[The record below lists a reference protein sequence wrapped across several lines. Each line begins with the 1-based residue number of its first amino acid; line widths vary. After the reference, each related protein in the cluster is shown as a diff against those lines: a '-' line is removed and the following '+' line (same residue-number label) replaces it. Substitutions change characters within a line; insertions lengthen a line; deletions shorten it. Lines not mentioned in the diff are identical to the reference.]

1 MMGGGGWEEGGGV
14 AWGVGGAGGVDEQGS
29 CASRS
34 FSQCVSPVSRL
45 RDVSEA
51 MKRSG
56 AGRSQ
61 QRK

>member
-29 CASRS
+29 CASWS
-34 FSQCVSPVSRL
+34 FSQCVSRVSRL

-51 MKRSG
+51 MKR
-56 AGRSQ
+56 
-61 QRK
+61 

>member
-1 MMGGGGWEEGGGV
+1 MMGEGGEEEGGGV
-14 AWGVGGAGGVDEQGS
+14 GWGVRGAEGVDEQGS

-34 FSQCVSPVSRL
+34 CHQCVSRRSRL

-51 MKRSG
+51 MKRLR

-61 QRK
+61 